1 MDTISS
7 NKKQLT
13 FKIKRRCQKKPQK
26 IQPKI
31 QEVKIFNE
39 PKKKKKIIKKRS
51 GPSIYSKEYLEK
63 KHGIN
68 IDRDNSN
75 ISKNK
80 LGKKSTQSYFG
91 FYSYLL
97 ILLFIVTT
105 ITGILHL
112 TKEIVIFYFPF
123 TQIYI
128 ENLFENL
135 NNFGILFRD
144 AFNLD
149 LFSNS
154 LILIKFLD
162 KFILFFFISL
172 KKFQAKTTIVLLLF
186 FINFLLLIGIFTP
199 GINLLCFNLLSS
211 TIKSIWSE
219 IP

>member
-1 MDTISS
+1 MILECKS
-7 NKKQLT
+7 
-13 FKIKRRCQKKPQK
+13 CQKKFIVPDGAITSAGRLVQCSSCGNKWTQYPVINKTVNFQNKKEVLKKTPK
-26 IQPKI
+26 IQPKVRK
-31 QEVKIFNE
+31 VKIFNE

-68 IDRDNSN
+68 IDRDKSD

-80 LGKKSTQSYFG
+80 IEKKSTQSYFG

-97 ILLFIVTT
+97 ILLFTITT

-123 TQIYI
+123 TEIYI

-144 AFNLD
+144 AFN
-149 LFSNS
+149 
-154 LILIKFLD
+154 IY
-162 KFILFFFISL
+162 
-172 KKFQAKTTIVLLLF
+172 
-186 FINFLLLIGIFTP
+186 
-199 GINLLCFNLLSS
+199 
-211 TIKSIWSE
+211 
-219 IP
+219 